1 MPQKPVAYAAEYEF
15 PDENSVAMRR
25 RKHSD
30 AMHQEHMRTMQ
41 PPMKKDLTTVPVVK
55 SPNKKKQQL
64 VQDRQLSIATEN
76 EHLVDK
82 MQRIMTRTDDC
93 FHVQNS
99 PIVKPS
105 NQPFRQKIYSHI
117 QKQNRAIK
125 HHLHSVKG
133 TYSTA
138 QWKRGNERSVPQ
150 ADEAERLS
158 RQISKAPKRVKA
170 KQGLKHIQHQPTKNH
185 QDDPTPEFEFLVLND
200 IDEAVPMRTA
210 KEIKEHIQSK
220 LPLIH
225 NKAVAYLAKEIK
237 KPDPFHS
244 KPKIFPESA
253 KLTATCN
260 PYLDF
265 YRTFQKSQ
273 PKDMARLFDPDLD
286 DDTREELFN
295 LVDDKVAAVRSLLRS
310 VAVHRATPGT
320 GYWGRLLQLRGVDVK
335 CFDLHVP
342 GEECDD
348 AGEDDDDDEEAE
360 PERMTWLD
368 VEQGTPEVLS
378 RFKKRTLLLCYP
390 DDYEDSEE
398 SMAEACLNNYTGE
411 YVIHIGEL
419 FGHTLCLPEPW

>member
-64 VQDRQLSIATEN
+64 VQGMRTNPLTPIHVTLSIATEN

-133 TYSTA
+133 TYSTF
-138 QWKRGNERSVPQ
+138 QWKRE

-170 KQGLKHIQHQPTKNH
+170 KQGFKHMQHQPTKNH

-225 NKAVAYLAKEIK
+225 NKAVAYLTKEIK
-237 KPDPFHS
+237 KPDPFH
-244 KPKIFPESA
+244 
-253 KLTATCN
+253 
-260 PYLDF
+260 
-265 YRTFQKSQ
+265 
-273 PKDMARLFDPDLD
+273 
-286 DDTREELFN
+286 
-295 LVDDKVAAVRSLLRS
+295 
-310 VAVHRATPGT
+310 
-320 GYWGRLLQLRGVDVK
+320 
-335 CFDLHVP
+335 VP
-342 GEECDD
+342 RRPFE
-348 AGEDDDDDEEAE
+348 
-360 PERMTWLD
+360 
-368 VEQGTPEVLS
+368 
-378 RFKKRTLLLCYP
+378 
-390 DDYEDSEE
+390 
-398 SMAEACLNNYTGE
+398 
-411 YVIHIGEL
+411 
-419 FGHTLCLPEPW
+419 

>member
-133 TYSTA
+133 TYSTF

-170 KQGLKHIQHQPTKNH
+170 KQGFKHIQHQPTKNH

-225 NKAVAYLAKEIK
+225 NKAVAYLTKEIK

-273 PKDMARLFDPDLD
+273 PKDMSRLFDPDLD

-310 VAVHRATPGT
+310 VAIHHAPR
-320 GYWGRLLQLRGVDVK
+320 
-335 CFDLHVP
+335 
-342 GEECDD
+342 
-348 AGEDDDDDEEAE
+348 EDDDDDEE

>member
-1 MPQKPVAYAAEYEF
+1 MTAAE
-15 PDENSVAMRR
+15 
-25 RKHSD
+25 
-30 AMHQEHMRTMQ
+30 
-41 PPMKKDLTTVPVVK
+41 
-55 SPNKKKQQL
+55 
-64 VQDRQLSIATEN
+64 
-76 EHLVDK
+76 
-82 MQRIMTRTDDC
+82 
-93 FHVQNS
+93 
-99 PIVKPS
+99 
-105 NQPFRQKIYSHI
+105 
-117 QKQNRAIK
+117 
-125 HHLHSVKG
+125 
-133 TYSTA
+133 
-138 QWKRGNERSVPQ
+138 
-150 ADEAERLS
+150 
-158 RQISKAPKRVKA
+158 
-170 KQGLKHIQHQPTKNH
+170 
-185 QDDPTPEFEFLVLND
+185 
-200 IDEAVPMRTA
+200 
-210 KEIKEHIQSK
+210 
-220 LPLIH
+220 
-225 NKAVAYLAKEIK
+225 
-237 KPDPFHS
+237 S

-295 LVDDKVAAVRSLLRS
+295 LVDDKVAAKYSWAIPDERALRIIKHYGPI
-310 VAVHRATPGT
+310 VEIGAGT

-342 GEECDD
+342 GEEGDD
-348 AGEDDDDDEEAE
+348 AGEDDDDDEE

-419 FGHTLCLPEPW
+419 FGHTLCLPEPWGRTSSPEFQTRLAAVFHKVLQVPLNSWHSSVDTLTVWKRTKTCIVDACLNNYTGEYVIHIGELFGHTLCLPEPW